1 MELGLQDAA
10 RLLGVSAETVQRWA
24 RQGRLGVLRPSGD
37 FQVGLEELRTWAAEQ
52 GLRLRESSAAVAPP
66 SPLHAALGRGG
77 VRDGVSGAG
86 PDEVLADL
94 VAAAPLAPGA
104 DRAAMLQQLRARENM
119 ASTGFGG
126 GVALPHPRTPSR
138 DFVSAPLVL
147 IGLLARPVDWR
158 ALDGRP
164 VHTAI
169 LLASPTPQEHLQILS
184 RLAFLL
190 RDARFCSALESRA
203 AGPEILA
210 LAERLEPP
218 AAQ

>member
-1 MELGLQDAA
+1 MELGVQDAA

-37 FQVGLEELRTWAAEQ
+37 FQVGLEELRSWAGEQ
-52 GLRLRESSAAVAPP
+52 GLRLREPAASVTSP

-77 VRDGVSGAG
+77 VRPGVSGED
-86 PDEVLADL
+86 PDEVLANM

-104 DRAAMLQQLRARENM
+104 DRAALLEQLRAREKM

-138 DFVSAPLVL
+138 DFVSAPLVM

-190 RDARFCSALESRA
+190 RDAQFGAALDARA
-203 AGPEILA
+203 AGPEIFA

-218 AAQ
+218 AAR